1 MSYYSNGGGA
11 EISSW
16 VQSAMNALPT
26 EMQQSISSEIARAS
40 QSIAQAAGKNSA
52 SSVQPVTGVAVAVSA
67 VLVAAAGLLM
77 WKDYYQEEWMWSRNL
92 LFIYSISTASYV
104 ALCVTVNIKASIKH
118 EWF

>member
-77 WKDYYQEEWMWSRNL
+77 
-92 LFIYSISTASYV
+92 
-104 ALCVTVNIKASIKH
+104 
-118 EWF
+118 